1 MFSPFKVEINHPAL
15 EDLLKAIRG
24 LYEDVKKKVR
34 FIKKKKR
41 HLLLSFHLYY
51 FVSSSYLIIRHSSYL
66 SL

>member
-34 FIKKKKR
+34 FIKKKKAFT
-41 HLLLSFHLYY
+41 S
-51 FVSSSYLIIRHSSYL
+51 
-66 SL
+66 

>member
-34 FIKKKKR
+34 FIKKKKGI
-41 HLLLSFHLYY
+41 Y
-51 FVSSSYLIIRHSSYL
+51 FLVFICITLFLPHT
-66 SL
+66 